1 MNPNKPYRELELAA
15 IFMTDAKRAIA
26 ATNPDA
32 SILLDGR
39 LLVIPV
45 SALEADSDVL
55 AAIRDGLFAECL
67 VPYHDPAARY
77 GLTFHILNKLNHQ
90 IAIYEI
96 PVLQQVA
103 PEIIDSYRHLFSH
116 LPEAAQ

>member
-15 IFMTDAKRAIA
+15 IFMTDANRAIA

-45 SALEADSDVL
+45 SALEDGDAL
-55 AAIRDGLFAECL
+55 AAIRDHLFAECFI
-67 VPYHDPAARY
+67 PHHEEAAAY
-77 GLTFHILNKLNHQ
+77 GLTFHLLNKLNHQ

-103 PEIIDSYRHLFSH
+103 PEIVERYRHHCQPF
-116 LPEAAQ
+116 PEVAQ